1 MAYLIVLKGP
11 NPGQQYPLAKAKHIL
26 GRHPDCDIVI
36 DLGAVSRQHAQI
48 IQADGEFFVEDL
60 NSRNG
65 THVNGTL
72 IHGRHPLNDNDRL
85 KICDILFSFRNPA
98 PAAVP
103 LTPSTPTVTAV
114 FEEDDAP
121 GGPASNITST
131 LDVKSSRIG
140 LRVSVNPEIKLQ
152 AVLEISRNLST
163 ALGLDPVLRKILD
176 SLFVI
181 FVQAD
186 RGFVVLQDA
195 ATGRL
200 VPRAVKHRR
209 PDAEE
214 TVRISRTICKQV
226 MEAKTA
232 VLSADAA
239 TDERFDSSQS
249 IADVRIRSMMCAPL
263 LDSEGRALGVLQ
275 IDTLDQ
281 RSRFTQ
287 DDLDVLA
294 AVASQA
300 AFAVEAAQLHE
311 AAIEKREMERD
322 LELAFRVQK
331 SFLPSAPPVI
341 PGYKFFDFYDPAKAI
356 GGDYYDYI
364 HLPNNRLAVV
374 LADVAGKGVPA
385 ALLMAKLSAEARV
398 ALATCPT
405 PGAAISQLN
414 NVFAHVLQ
422 DRFITM
428 VVCVLDT
435 ARHEVVLVNAGHMPP
450 FLRRHDG
457 QVLPVGEDAAGVVLG
472 AVPGFEYEEFQMPLA
487 KGDCLVVFTDGISEA
502 MNDANELYGLDRLR
516 GQLQVKVKS
525 LTELGDAL
533 LDDVTDFVGRRPQ
546 SDDMCLLCFGR
557 EE

>member
-11 NPGQQYPLAKAKHIL
+11 NPGQQFSLTKPKHIL
-26 GRHPDCDIVI
+26 GRHPDCDVVL

-48 IQADGEFFVEDL
+48 LQVNGEFFVEDL

-65 THVNGTL
+65 TYVNGTL
-72 IHGRHPLNDNDRL
+72 IQGRHPLNDNDRL
-85 KICDILFSFRNPA
+85 KICDILFTFRNPSTSGA
-98 PAAVP
+98 Q
-103 LTPSTPTVTAV
+103 PSPTPTVTAV
-114 FEEDDAP
+114 FEEDDA
-121 GGPASNITST
+121 GPLSTITST

-140 LRVSVNPEIKLQ
+140 MRVSVNPEIKLQ

-186 RGFVVLQDA
+186 RGFVVLQDPG
-195 ATGRL
+195 TGRL

-209 PDAEE
+209 PDAED
-214 TVRISRTICKQV
+214 TVRISRTICNQV
-226 MEAKTA
+226 MQAKEA

-281 RSRFTQ
+281 RGRFTQ
-287 DDLDVLA
+287 EDLDVLA

-331 SFLPSAPPVI
+331 SFLPSGPPAI
-341 PGYKFFDFYDPAKAI
+341 AGYQFFDFYEPAKTI

-364 HLPNNRLAVV
+364 SLPNNRLAIV

-398 ALATCPT
+398 ALATCPA

-414 NVFAHVLQ
+414 DVFTQVLQ

-428 VVCVLDT
+428 VACVLDP
-435 ARHEVVLVNAGHMPP
+435 ARHEVSVVNAGHMPP

-457 QVLPVGEDAAGVVLG
+457 QVLPVGEDTAGVVLG
-472 AVPGFEYEEFQMPLA
+472 AVPGYEYEEFRLRLA
-487 KGDCLVVFTDGISEA
+487 KGDSLVIFTDGISEA
-502 MNDANELYGLDRLR
+502 MNNAGELYGLDRLR
-516 GQLQVKVKS
+516 GQLQVTVKGVS
-525 LTELGDAL
+525 ALGDAL
-533 LDDVTDFVGRRPQ
+533 LDDVTDFVGNRPQ